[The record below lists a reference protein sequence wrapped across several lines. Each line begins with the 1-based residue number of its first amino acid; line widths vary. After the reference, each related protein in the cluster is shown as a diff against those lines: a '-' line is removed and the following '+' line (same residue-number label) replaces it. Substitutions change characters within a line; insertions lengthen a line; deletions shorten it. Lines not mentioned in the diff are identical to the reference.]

1 MFVSVFD
8 NNIYQQI
15 YMERFGLENESV
27 SFISF
32 KRDIIQFNDNYHHLE
47 HRLEHLMFDAN
58 HRDHK

>member
-1 MFVSVFD
+1 
-8 NNIYQQI
+8 
-15 YMERFGLENESV
+15 MERFGLENESV

-58 HRDHK
+58 HRDHKYQFE